1 MRKLIVLS
9 LSTIALIIPSI
20 SSAMDIYGEIHP
32 ERYTFFLNDKGGD
45 DLKDL
50 NNKMISAI
58 GEVHPGNMQDALN
71 INNLQKEGYD
81 STGLAPFIPD
91 SIQKSTIR
99 DDGKAVKILTC
110 LVSTVTVPNSTRT
123 VTMDRTWCKDE
134 VGAEY
139 IGFKGWPLRSAI
151 AKSCRV
157 GDNDCPVYLTLQGDD
172 PTVRDD
178 SVKFVSV
185 HPPKVQTEPV
195 ITTKKPDPAIIADLK
210 MNGCKIINKYR
221 NLGPDCDSVIDVSG
235 GGVPSDSPVTVYYID
250 YKKNVDMGRGSAS
263 LTYRDSGKMLIKFR
277 DRDDFDGVVDIENPS
292 NNIPEM
298 TEKKE
303 GAWKI
308 TRNASA
314 MLFSTINESGTQLEL
329 ACGENGA
336 FAVRYGT
343 DDHWTTSGPMSQ
355 LTLKV
360 GSKEFNP
367 DQTFFESLTTL
378 PAGSK
383 ITVLQMGHEYGTF
396 SSHGLAEL
404 LKGISY
410 RQCLNPQSGI

>member
-263 LTYRDSGKMLIKFR
+263 LTYPALSLADAREVR
-277 DRDDFDGVVDIENPS
+277 A
-292 NNIPEM
+292 
-298 TEKKE
+298 EKL
-303 GAWKI
+303 
-308 TRNASA
+308 A
-314 MLFSTINESGTQLEL
+314 MLVRGVDPQARADEEAEKLQIAEESIFVNVARKWFELKESHISAAHAKDIWRSIEKDILPSIESVPIQELKARTLIQVLEPIK
-329 ACGENGA
+329 ARGA
-336 FAVRYGT
+336 LET
-343 DDHWTTSGPMSQ
+343 D
-355 LTLKV
+355 L
-360 GSKEFNP
+360 
-367 DQTFFESLTTL
+367 L
-378 PAGSK
+378 P
-383 ITVLQMGHEYGTF
+383 ID
-396 SSHGLAEL
+396 
-404 LKGISY
+404 
-410 RQCLNPQSGI
+410 